1 MTQLLN
7 ILFVIIAAQS
17 LFLSIHFM
25 IKKSSNVILNKLI
38 AIVTF
43 SFCIMLINTYFQLN
57 EISFGSILLQDI
69 ANNVMWFISPALYL
83 YVIYEE
89 TLSKQVIKLHL
100 LPYLVPFIIDVF
112 FKWQAYDAVIIFIA
126 FTQMTVYLLMTLWFC
141 YKNYSHQKRF
151 FLWVLPA
158 IVSFFVLVLIN
169 FVLTIL
175 SIFGKQFISNTSQQS
190 LVLLFA
196 IPIFYIAY
204 KEMNSKNDF
213 GIQTKKYK
221 TSPLSSGK
229 TKEYLIK
236 IIDAL
241 ERNKVYRDSSLTLA
255 SFSKQ
260 LGIPSKYIS
269 QTIND
274 SKHLSFPDFINQYRI
289 EDVKKALVDPTNRA
303 YTILGIAAD
312 SGFKS
317 GSRFNTLFK
326 KHTGLTPS
334 TYRKKYS

>member
-1 MTQLLN
+1 MTQFLN

-25 IKKSSNVILNKLI
+25 IKKSSNTILNKLI
-38 AIVTF
+38 AMVVF

-69 ANNVMWFISPALYL
+69 ANNLMWFIGPALYL

-89 TLSKQVIKLHL
+89 ALSKQIIKLHL

-112 FKWQAYDAVIIFIA
+112 FTWPTYDDVIIFIA

-158 IVSFFVLVLIN
+158 IISFLVLVLIN
-169 FVLTIL
+169 FVLTIF
-175 SIFGKQFISNTSQQS
+175 SIFGKQFISNNSQQS

-204 KEMNSKNDF
+204 KEMNSNSDF

-221 TSPLSSGK
+221 TSPLSSDK

-236 IIDAL
+236 IVDAL
-241 ERNKVYRDSSLTLA
+241 EKNKAYRDSSLTLA
-255 SFSKQ
+255 SFSKT
-260 LGIPSKYIS
+260 IRNSSKIYFA
-269 QTIND
+269 N
-274 SKHLSFPDFINQYRI
+274 H
-289 EDVKKALVDPTNRA
+289 
-303 YTILGIAAD
+303 
-312 SGFKS
+312 
-317 GSRFNTLFK
+317 
-326 KHTGLTPS
+326 
-334 TYRKKYS
+334 